1 MHIDSPTPR
10 PAFLASERDQYGLS
24 RYAVHRG
31 SVEKPFHGVLALPR
45 EHPRRRMYQDELL
58 AERAAFFAT
67 KMKPH
72 SAFSHVTALALHG
85 CPIVLGGALRDEV
98 GHGGGLRGDG
108 VLRGDESRRGGGSRG
123 DGVLRRDSVQDDEL
137 LHVTVPFEASR
148 PRERGVVGH
157 RSRAAFS
164 VLQVRGLPVVSPF
177 TALLQ
182 SSTMLSELELI
193 VAADHFI
200 TQGAG
205 GTTVELERL
214 RRLASETSAGG
225 AKRLRRALEHA
236 RVGAESRYE
245 TLLRLELVHRG
256 FTDLE
261 PQFVIHD
268 DAGFVGRFDLVSRR
282 RLAIFEYDGQ
292 QHRTNHRQYITDMQR
307 LDRARL
313 LGYRVLRFHFDDFA
327 VGSRA
332 IGTKLAQFDL

>member
-1 MHIDSPTPR
+1 
-10 PAFLASERDQYGLS
+10 
-24 RYAVHRG
+24 
-31 SVEKPFHGVLALPR
+31 
-45 EHPRRRMYQDELL
+45 
-58 AERAAFFAT
+58 
-67 KMKPH
+67 MKPH
-72 SAFSHVTALALHG
+72 SAFSHVTALALYG
-85 CPIVLGGALRDEV
+85 CPIVLGGAVRDEV
-98 GHGGGLRGDG
+98 GCGGGLGRGGRVPGDG
-108 VLRGDESRRGGGSRG
+108 
-123 DGVLRRDSVQDDEL
+123 GVWGDEL

-157 RSRAAFS
+157 RSRARFS
-164 VLQVRGLPVVSPF
+164 VRQVRGLPVVSPF

-200 TQGAG
+200 TQGVG
-205 GTTVELERL
+205 GATVELEQL

-268 DAGFVGRFDLVSRR
+268 DAGFVGRFDLVSRK

-313 LGYRVLRFHFDDFA
+313 LGYRVLRFHFDDFT

-332 IGTKLAQFDL
+332 IDAKLKQFDL